1 MTITSLTGSFPVSVD
16 NTDPEAPIISERFT
30 GVLAT
35 LTANQSLA
43 NGAWTTLSGFTVA
56 TDTDSW
62 YAGGSPSRI
71 TVPSGIG
78 ITYVEVSAGV
88 SFATNSAGPRE
99 LRLRK
104 NGSEVFAGNAGST
117 SQAGSSAINLSLC
130 TPPIPVVDGDY
141 FEVQARQSSG
151 GALNAQLGS
160 SSFIAAQ
167 GVSG

>member
-1 MTITSLTGSFPVSVD
+1 MPINSITGDFPVSVD

-35 LTANQSLA
+35 LTANQAL
-43 NGAWTTLSGFTVA
+43 NHRAWTTLSGFTVA

-62 YAGGSPSRI
+62 YDGGSPDRI

-88 SFATNSAGPRE
+88 SFASFNAGPRE
-99 LRLRK
+99 IRLRK

-117 SQAGSSAINLSLC
+117 SQSGTSAINLSIC
-130 TPPIPVVDGDY
+130 TPPIPVVEGDY
-141 FEVQARQSSG
+141 FEVQVRQNSG
-151 GALNAQLGS
+151 SALNAQSGS